1 MAISLQKGQKIDLQK
16 KDGSQL
22 TNILVGL
29 GWKEVQ
35 QKGGLMGL
43 FKQKAD
49 VDIDASVIM
58 LNANGKIPTK
68 EEVIFFNHK
77 DHPSGCVHHCGDNL
91 VGGKMGGM
99 DDSEQILVDLTRVPQ
114 NIDRIVFVVN
124 IYNCVQRKQHFGMVE
139 NAYIR
144 IVDKGAGETIASY
157 NLTEDYSGKTS
168 MVVGEIF
175 MPINLTKGQKISLS
189 KEAPNLKIALVGL
202 GWDIKQYDSGADF
215 DLDASIFL
223 LDNTGKCAHDSDFIF
238 YNNLSSGG
246 VTHSGDN
253 RTGEGEGD
261 DEAVTIEF
269 EKVPSYVE
277 KIVVTVTIYEAQARG
292 QNFGQV
298 ANAFVRLVDKQTG
311 VELLRYDLGEDYS
324 TETAIVFAEIYR
336 HNGEWKFSAVG
347 SGFNGGLEAL
357 CRQYGLSV

>member
-1 MAISLQKGQKIDLQK
+1 M
-16 KDGSQL
+16 
-22 TNILVGL
+22 
-29 GWKEVQ
+29 
-35 QKGGLMGL
+35 
-43 FKQKAD
+43 
-49 VDIDASVIM
+49 
-58 LNANGKIPTK
+58 
-68 EEVIFFNHK
+68 
-77 DHPSGCVHHCGDNL
+77 
-91 VGGKMGGM
+91 
-99 DDSEQILVDLTRVPQ
+99 
-114 NIDRIVFVVN
+114 
-124 IYNCVQRKQHFGMVE
+124 
-139 NAYIR
+139 
-144 IVDKGAGETIASY
+144 
-157 NLTEDYSGKTS
+157 
-168 MVVGEIF
+168 
-175 MPINLTKGQKISLS
+175 
-189 KEAPNLKIALVGL
+189 
-202 GWDIKQYDSGADF
+202 
-215 DLDASIFL
+215 
-223 LDNTGKCAHDSDFIF
+223 
-238 YNNLSSGG
+238 
-246 VTHSGDN
+246 THSGDN